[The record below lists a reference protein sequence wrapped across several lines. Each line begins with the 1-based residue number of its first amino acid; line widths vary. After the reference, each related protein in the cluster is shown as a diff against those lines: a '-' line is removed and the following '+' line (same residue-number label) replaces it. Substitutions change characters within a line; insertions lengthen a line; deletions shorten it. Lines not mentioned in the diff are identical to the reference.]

1 MRQAFLG
8 RSALGFAALAANFG
22 RPTQSVDAVQ
32 TAIFSDY
39 PGGRQDLI
47 FAGSGNE
54 LDPRPDHDAERRRE
68 VHPAALLASDLDW
81 NGVNLLPQLLLNMK
95 FN

>member
-47 FAGSGNE
+47 FAGSGN
-54 LDPRPDHDAERRRE
+54 LSWTPDQTTTLSAGVRCTQQLSS
-68 VHPAALLASDLDW
+68 HPTSTGTASICC
-81 NGVNLLPQLLLNMK
+81 LNSCST
-95 FN
+95 

>member
-32 TAIFSDY
+32 TAIFSAY

-47 FAGSGNE
+47 FAGSGN
-54 LDPRPDHDAERRRE
+54 LSWTPDQTTTLSAGVRFTQQLSS
-68 VHPAALLASDLDW
+68 HPTSTGTASSCC
-81 NGVNLLPQLLLNMK
+81 LNSCST
-95 FN
+95 

>member
-39 PGGRQDLI
+39 PGGAGPHLRWQRQ
-47 FAGSGNE
+47 SQ